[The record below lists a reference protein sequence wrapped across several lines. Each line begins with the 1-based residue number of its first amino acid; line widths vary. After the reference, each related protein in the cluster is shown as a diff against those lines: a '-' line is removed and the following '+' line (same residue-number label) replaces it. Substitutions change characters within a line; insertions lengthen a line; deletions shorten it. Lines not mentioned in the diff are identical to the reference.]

1 MIAKPVL
8 SKGHPR
14 LTLIDAD
21 SSLRRTIKSWIQS
34 HEGELICCG
43 TREEF
48 LHSNSPAD
56 AECVLTK
63 AAYDKTDLQVIGK
76 HSPHVGIP
84 PIIFI
89 VGVQDAEYG
98 IYLLKHGAA
107 DVLTVRCNFFRLTQA
122 ITQGWERCAQLKAR
136 MAESALCRKRIK
148 TLTTRE
154 HEVLSFLLKGL
165 LNKQVAAE
173 LNICENTVKAHR
185 KRIMS
190 KTGVRSLVKLA
201 RWVERTQ
208 ALSDLTGSAARD
220 LCLNPVYEAFQNSS
234 LSNGELRA
242 A

>member
-1 MIAKPVL
+1 MIAKPG
-8 SKGHPR
+8 KGHPR
-14 LTLIDAD
+14 LTVIDAD
-21 SSLRRTIKSWIQS
+21 NSLKRTIKSWIQS
-34 HEGELICCG
+34 RDGELICCG
-43 TREEF
+43 TRAEF
-48 LHSNSPAD
+48 LHLNSTSET
-56 AECVLTK
+56 ECVLTK
-63 AAYDKTDLQVIGK
+63 AAYDKTDLHVIGK
-76 HSPHVGIP
+76 HSPYRGIP
-84 PIIFI
+84 PVIFI

-98 IYLLKHGAA
+98 VYLLKQGAA

-122 ITQGWERCAQLKAR
+122 IAQAWERCAMIKVRL
-136 MAESALCRKRIK
+136 AESALCRTRIE

-154 HEVLSFLLKGL
+154 HEVLNLLLKGL

-208 ALSDLTGSAARD
+208 VLSDLTGQAARD
-220 LCLNPVYEAFQNSS
+220 LRLSPAYESFQNSS
-234 LSNGELRA
+234 MPGGELRA